1 MAKPASPATGGTLFV
16 VATPLGNLSDVT
28 LRAIDVLKSVDAIAA
43 EDTRRTRKLLSH
55 FEIRTPLVAYH
66 DRNEESAAR
75 RIVRRL
81 LCGDDVALVSDA
93 GTPLIADPGYRLVA
107 QAVREGIE
115 VVPIPGATAVAAAV
129 SVAGL
134 PPLPFYF
141 AGFLPRRSAARKK
154 KLREL
159 AELRSTLAFYE
170 SPHRIASSLSDMA
183 EVLGDREAAIARELT
198 KIHEEV
204 IRGRLAALAE
214 AARARSWKGEI
225 VVLVAGDTSRRR
237 KRDETQG
244 TV

>member
-16 VATPLGNLSDVT
+16 VATPLGNLSDMT
-28 LRAIDVLKSVDAIAA
+28 PRAVDTLKSVDAIAA

-55 FEIRTPLVAYH
+55 FEIRTPLVSYH
-66 DRNEESAAR
+66 EHNEESAAR
-75 RIVRRL
+75 RIVERL
-81 LCGDDVALVSDA
+81 LRGDDVALVSDA
-93 GTPLIADPGYRLVA
+93 GTPLIADPGYRLVTRA
-107 QAVREGIE
+107 ARERIE
-115 VVPIPGATAVAAAV
+115 VVPIPGPSAVAAAV

-154 KLREL
+154 KLGEL
-159 AELRSTLAFYE
+159 SELSATLAFYE
-170 SPHRIASSLSDMA
+170 SPHRIAASLSDMA

-204 IRGRLAALAE
+204 IRGRLPELAE

-225 VVLVAGDTSRRR
+225 VVLVAGGASRRGSR
-237 KRDETQG
+237 NGSR
-244 TV
+244 